1 MGAGA
6 GAGVEAGVDARMR
19 VRKRDEVGNMI
30 LLKQHVVV

>member
-1 MGAGA
+1 MDE
-6 GAGVEAGVDARMR
+6 GVGVGVRVRVR